1 MSFASRDFDNRKL
14 SYLNSLRK
22 LFEEARTNDILN
34 LNGDE
39 IFREIQKNYDGT
51 VRKDDFIYAI
61 LNTKNFTLTRTEISN
76 VCALMLNVSEL
87 DQNNIDIEE
96 L

>member
-39 IFREIQKNYDGT
+39 IFREI
-51 VRKDDFIYAI
+51 
-61 LNTKNFTLTRTEISN
+61 
-76 VCALMLNVSEL
+76 
-87 DQNNIDIEE
+87 
-96 L
+96 